1 MNIIEKITESI
12 FFKDLV
18 AKINSLIDNSNEV
31 GGKVEF
37 LEEIDT
43 SKFEYLDDI
52 ENKASKTE
60 LSSAISTHNT
70 NDAAH
75 NDIRL
80 LIQGLSTRLNALADS
95 DDITLDQMSEIVAY
109 IKANKSLIESITTD
123 KISVSDIIDNL
134 ETNLTTKPLSAA
146 QGVVLKSLIDTLNG
160 VINELT
166 PSAIGALS
174 KNQGAA
180 NVGKVLVV
188 GTDGNVIPM
197 MLPTEDSDEDI
208 IGVLDES
215 NNIILMGDLADGTY
229 TLKYENEDG
238 TYTEI
243 GNLVVGEIVYY
254 TVTQNLT
261 NCTNSNNT
269 THVVAGES
277 YSATISANSG
287 YELSSV
293 VVSMGDSIIPVS
305 GGNISIAS
313 VTGDIVITS
322 IAEPTPYTNQIPL
335 SIEADGTPFNGGL
348 GYKTGY
354 RLSSSSGG
362 ESANEGVEVTGYI
375 AVKSGD
381 VVRVKNI
388 TLSTSS
394 SDGVVLYFDNNK
406 TKLDSTY
413 TATLFSTDEGNGVY
427 ASAPITRWAKLGYIR
442 FTSSNIDDTSIVTVN
457 EEIV

>member
-12 FFKDLV
+12 FFKDLI

-70 NDAAH
+70 HDAAH

-95 DDITLDQMSEIVAY
+95 DDTTLDQMSEIVAY

-197 MLPTEDSDEDI
+197 MLPTEDSDEDVV
-208 IGVLDES
+208 GVLDES
-215 NNIILMGDLADGTY
+215 NNIILMGELADGTY
-229 TLKYENEDG
+229 ILKYENEDG

-243 GNLVVGEIVYY
+243 GNLVVGSIEPE
-254 TVTQNLT
+254 LT
-261 NCTNSNNT
+261 CTNLLPISTDVNGNQYIGT
-269 THVVAGES
+269 NGE
-277 YSATISANSG
+277 
-287 YELSSV
+287 
-293 VVSMGDSIIPVS
+293 
-305 GGNISIAS
+305 
-313 VTGDIVITS
+313 
-322 IAEPTPYTNQIPL
+322 
-335 SIEADGTPFNGGL
+335 L
-348 GYKTGY
+348 GYKDGY
-354 RLSSSSGG
+354 KISITSGE
-362 ESANEGVEVTGYI
+362 ESAETGIKCTGFIPVTYGATIYFRGI
-375 AVKSGD
+375 SLHSTGSKTNYVFYNANKVALGGANWY
-381 VVRVKNI
+381 RVFP
-388 TLSTSS
+388 
-394 SDGVVLYFDNNK
+394 DGVNGEVVSVKIDENIYLNN
-406 TKLDSTY
+406 
-413 TATLFSTDEGNGVY
+413 
-427 ASAPITRWAKLGYIR
+427 SADISSVAYIR
-442 FTSSNIDDTSIVTVN
+442 ISASYIDENSIVTVN
-457 EEIV
+457 EAIE

>member
-31 GGKVEF
+31 SGKVEF

-70 NDAAH
+70 HDAAH

-95 DDITLDQMSEIVAY
+95 DDTTLDQMSEIVAY

-197 MLPTEDSDEDI
+197 MLPTEDSDEDVV
-208 IGVLDES
+208 GVLDES
-215 NNIILMGDLADGTY
+215 NNIILMGELADGTY

-243 GNLVVGEIVYY
+243 GNLVVGSVPEPE
-254 TVTQNLT
+254 
-261 NCTNSNNT
+261 
-269 THVVAGES
+269 VV
-277 YSATISANSG
+277 I
-287 YELSSV
+287 
-293 VVSMGDSIIPVS
+293 
-305 GGNISIAS
+305 
-313 VTGDIVITS
+313 
-322 IAEPTPYTNQIPL
+322 NQIPI
-335 SIEADGTPFNGGL
+335 SINADGSLFVGANGES

-354 RLSSSSGG
+354 RLSLSSGG
-362 ESANEGVEVTGYI
+362 ETADSDYECTGFIPVKYGDVIRIKNVDFTIENATNFVTYDANKNPIKSNNSYYGGQLKVFETEGVALNT
-375 AVKSGD
+375 
-381 VVRVKNI
+381 NLLP
-388 TLSTSS
+388 TLTE
-394 SDGVVLYFDNNK
+394 DL
-406 TKLDSTY
+406 
-413 TATLFSTDEGNGVY
+413 A
-427 ASAPITRWAKLGYIR
+427 YIR
-442 FTSSNIDDTSIVTVN
+442 IGSKSITSESILTVN
-457 EEIV
+457 QEII

>member
-12 FFKDLV
+12 FFKDLI

-70 NDAAH
+70 HDAAH

-80 LIQGLSTRLNALADS
+80 LIQGLSARLNALADS
-95 DDITLDQMSEIVAY
+95 DDTTLDQMSEIVAY

-197 MLPTEDSDEDI
+197 MLPTDDSDGDI

-215 NNIILMGDLADGTY
+215 NNILITGDLADGTY

-243 GNLVVGEIVYY
+243 GELVVGEIIPEP
-254 TVTQNLT
+254 TNLFVVGGEGYILNGRT
-261 NCTNSNNT
+261 SSTGADRTDSN
-269 THVVAGES
+269 GC
-277 YSATISANSG
+277 
-287 YELSSV
+287 
-293 VVSMGDSIIPVS
+293 VVSNYIDVSNGDTVYLKNATLCVRAGAYTGVKLSDGSTIGVIPDSSEYITNYSVS
-305 GGNISIAS
+305 NGITQFTINHSNADYIRIVMELNYG
-313 VTGDIVITS
+313 TVITDS
-322 IAEPTPYTNQIPL
+322 
-335 SIEADGTPFNGGL
+335 
-348 GYKTGY
+348 
-354 RLSSSSGG
+354 
-362 ESANEGVEVTGYI
+362 EVTSAGIII
-375 AVKSGD
+375 AV
-381 VVRVKNI
+381 
-388 TLSTSS
+388 
-394 SDGVVLYFDNNK
+394 
-406 TKLDSTY
+406 
-413 TATLFSTDEGNGVY
+413 
-427 ASAPITRWAKLGYIR
+427 
-442 FTSSNIDDTSIVTVN
+442 N
-457 EEIV
+457 EPLT